1 MSYIF
6 KKGDI
11 VRVKKVVGDDPLDFE
26 KAIEVIKKYIEKIFE
41 KNTLGARIVN
51 TLVHQYFI
59 KGGKLGESDVEKV
72 SFQQMVDEF

>member
-11 VRVKKVVGDDPLDFE
+11 VRVKKVVGDDPSLMRE
-26 KAIEVIKKYIEKIFE
+26 NQIVESVKKIDVTDIDTY
-41 KNTLGARIVN
+41 
-51 TLVHQYFI
+51 QDFI

-72 SFQQMVDEF
+72 SFQQMVNEF

>member
-11 VRVKKVVGDDPLDFE
+11 VRVKKVVGVAGYNIP
-26 KAIEVIKKYIEKIFE
+26 
-41 KNTLGARIVN
+41 N
-51 TLVHQYFI
+51 FI
-59 KGGKLGESDVEKV
+59 KGGKLGEADVEKV